1 MNLITLIAFHPTGY
15 ELHIPVTF
23 EELPATM
30 HRLAAR
36 GYTPGREP
44 VLTAEGLPICP
55 RHGVPMQQRNR
66 NGDLWYSHKLVHPET
81 GETVYCRGYASA
93 SSPGYD
99 ILQPTTVPAKDTVQP
114 DANRPPAVEMP
125 ITQPLTVQ
133 PTTTT
138 AQPPVPWLT
147 AVPCLACRLPQCKRL
162 GPPRHASRNG
172 RKHHSLLYE
181 ASFAVKRKLAALS
194 A

>member
-1 MNLITLIAFHPTGY
+1 MNPITVIAFHPTGY

-30 HRLAAR
+30 RRLAAR
-36 GYTPGREP
+36 GYTPSREP

-66 NGDLWYSHKLVHPET
+66 NGDLWFSHKMVYPET

-99 ILQPTTVPAKDTVQP
+99 ILLPAAELSQSSEKPAAAQQTAVTHANGRPNIQQPTPKGKH
-114 DANRPPAVEMP
+114 ANGSGNGRIVYKPPA
-125 ITQPLTVQ
+125 ISATQPQ
-133 PTTTT
+133 
-138 AQPPVPWLT
+138 Q
-147 AVPCLACRLPQCKRL
+147 
-162 GPPRHASRNG
+162 N
-172 RKHHSLLYE
+172 
-181 ASFAVKRKLAALS
+181 AALNT
-194 A
+194 ALFGQRP